1 MGFSGSCRAL
11 ADSALT
17 RSSTRAKACSATG
30 SPRAEFHISPSGG
43 GTRKTRRV
51 VPEGCAGHRCL
62 APRILRAP
70 WRSFFPGCRF
80 TGLRG
85 ATISPTPIQCSPRL
99 VSLRQLAGPDRTLGP
114 PCIPGSVCR
123 RVRPLLDL
131 AVCIPNEQIT
141 PNAALTF
148 RSFGALRSL
157 PCQSG
162 AILRAASNCW
172 TDFLQIVCFQRG
184 CAGICWI
191 EATQVTGDTHALGR
205 SRRTHAG
212 AVCACVSPE

>member
-1 MGFSGSCRAL
+1 MGFSGPCRASP
-11 ADSALT
+11 DGALT
-17 RSSTRAKACSATG
+17 RSSTRANAASATR
-30 SPRAEFHISPSGG
+30 SPKAKLQFSPSGG
-43 GTRKTRRV
+43 GARETRQ
-51 VPEGCAGHRCL
+51 GSAF
-62 APRILRAP
+62 AILLHPCGRTGPA
-70 WRSFFPGCRF
+70 RF
-80 TGLRG
+80 TRPVAFVLSRMQVYRTSRSDILPYSDPVQSSRV
-85 ATISPTPIQCSPRL
+85 AT
-99 VSLRQLAGPDRTLGP
+99 QLAGPNRTLGP

-131 AVCIPNEQIT
+131 AVCIPNEQFT

-191 EATQVTGDTHALGR
+191 EAIGK
-205 SRRTHAG
+205 
-212 AVCACVSPE
+212 